1 MVCILISYL
10 KNLCEVGKGTVLQS
24 SNFELQSF
32 PQLPQANW
40 SLLQMPTNTLYVPT
54 SQPSQARIQAPP
66 QGAGAS
72 LPPCFFQQTLVS
84 LRAGVVHHSF
94 LYLGQFLAEQAAQT
108 CGDPTALT
116 QLRGKNVN

>member
-1 MVCILISYL
+1 M
-10 KNLCEVGKGTVLQS
+10 KGAVLQS
-24 SNFELQSF
+24 SNFKLQSF

-66 QGAGAS
+66 WGEGAS

-94 LYLGQFLAEQAAQT
+94 CTWDSFWQNR
-108 CGDPTALT
+108 
-116 QLRGKNVN
+116 LRKRVVTPQHLFNYEVRM

>member
-10 KNLCEVGKGTVLQS
+10 KDLCEVGKGTVLQS
-24 SNFELQSF
+24 SNFELQSL

-66 QGAGAS
+66 TGGGCQSTS
-72 LPPCFFQQTLVS
+72 LLLPADPRLLEGRSCTPFLFVLGTVS
-84 LRAGVVHHSF
+84 GRTGC
-94 LYLGQFLAEQAAQT
+94 T
-108 CGDPTALT
+108 
-116 QLRGKNVN
+116 NMW